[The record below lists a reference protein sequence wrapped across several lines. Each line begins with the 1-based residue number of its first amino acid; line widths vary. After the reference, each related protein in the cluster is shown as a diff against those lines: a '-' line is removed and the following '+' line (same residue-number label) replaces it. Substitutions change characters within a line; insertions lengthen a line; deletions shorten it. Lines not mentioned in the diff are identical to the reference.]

1 MPSSMDAQHPRRQG
15 PPRASA
21 SSSAG
26 NRSEQPQLGARRCDR
41 DRVEQGA
48 RACGQPRRAGQD
60 GVAHAL
66 GQRGPAGGQRLGH
79 VERVAA
85 RDTVE
90 LDGVDLV
97 RLGQILHR
105 PLRQRLE
112 PQARDGRPRQLAQNS
127 AERVGPAHLVV
138 AVGED
143 DERRSG
149 LDSAREQ
156 ADEVERGAVGTVQI
170 LEHDH
175 VRRPPAKLVEE
186 RGEHVDR
193 PGSPLD
199 EPLELAAGLAC
210 DVGERA
216 ERPRRLERLARA
228 GEDARRGDVQAER
241 LDEGGLA
248 DARLT
253 ADQHELAATRAVDGG
268 ERAAERVE
276 LGRALEQL
284 LGALKG
290 AGGRDQRGSIGLGS
304 LLYGGATRSDSKS
317 SALTSARR

>member
-1 MPSSMDAQHPRRQG
+1 MSPAASAWCATRARSARRGGPARARSARWWSSWRRSGGIVSSIATRSISCRNAMPSRWTRSIPDVRP
-15 PPRASA
+15 SSTLA
-21 SSSAG
+21 SSLRR
-26 NRSEQPQLGARRCDR
+26 NLLEQPQLGARRCDR

-48 RACGQPRRAGQD
+48 RAGGQPRRAGQD

-66 GQRGPAGGQRLGH
+66 GERRPAGGERLGH

-85 RDTVE
+85 GDPVE
-90 LDGVDLV
+90 LGGVDLV

-186 RGEHVDR
+186 RRQHAR
-193 PGSPLD
+193 PARIPARRATRARRRSRSRCRRAGR
-199 EPLELAAGLAC
+199 AAAPSGAARTRRR
-210 DVGERA
+210 GRA
-216 ERPRRLERLARA
+216 PRRCSGRTHGRGRSCRCPPHRRPARA
-228 GEDARRGDVQAER
+228 GRDACG
-241 LDEGGLA
+241 
-248 DARLT
+248 
-253 ADQHELAATRAVDGG
+253 
-268 ERAAERVE
+268 
-276 LGRALEQL
+276 
-284 LGALKG
+284 
-290 AGGRDQRGSIGLGS
+290 
-304 LLYGGATRSDSKS
+304 
-317 SALTSARR
+317 